1 MRNVSQNWREMM
13 DVRQSELD
21 MAEEFVLTKLF
32 GNAQAPVIS
41 KKWEMLL
48 ALKGIDYRQKINDYL
63 LIFEQ
68 FAKDAQK
75 ENGMFDGQKISR
87 LMIIQFPQL
96 QGLNLPDIRPIDLAR
111 LIDGMINL
119 EQLGVYLRE

>member
-1 MRNVSQNWREMM
+1 M

-21 MAEEFVLTKLF
+21 MAEELVLTKLF
-32 GNAQAPVIS
+32 GNAQAPIIS

-48 ALKGIDYRQKINDYL
+48 ALTGVDYRQKINDCL